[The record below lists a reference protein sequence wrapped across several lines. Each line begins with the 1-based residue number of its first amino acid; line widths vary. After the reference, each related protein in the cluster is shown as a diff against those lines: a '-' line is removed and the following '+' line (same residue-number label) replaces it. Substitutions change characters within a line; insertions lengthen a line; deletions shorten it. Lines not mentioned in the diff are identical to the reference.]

1 MALLYLFEDA
11 YDRSEFC
18 ILPLFSNCCR
28 VLIFN
33 ISHVPQGPRP
43 QQHLEGYS
51 FAGCVR
57 AHRYLGVVMDHGSSG
72 LFTAQ
77 QGL

>member
-43 QQHLEGYS
+43 QQHLEG
-51 FAGCVR
+51 CR
-57 AHRYLGVVMDHGSSG
+57 NVVLESTKLKPCDW
-72 LFTAQ
+72 FIVDV
-77 QGL
+77 